1 MQRAFQ
7 WNLEELQLGEIE
19 YFFVFEMIWGFEV
32 CELHCEWRNG
42 MLGAELTD
50 DEAGVPYKIN
60 LIFIQLV
67 LIDVSCLVDWV
78 DAFLHDL

>member
-1 MQRAFQ
+1 
-7 WNLEELQLGEIE
+7 
-19 YFFVFEMIWGFEV
+19 
-32 CELHCEWRNG
+32 